1 MKYIDKRLDVH
12 VPSRSLR
19 YVRKIETN
27 EEAISRDKR

>member
-1 MKYIDKRLDVH
+1 MKYIDKRLDAY

-19 YVRKIETN
+19 YVRKIDTS